1 MHLKAV
7 WSSKGRTFILFSS
20 ACWVKELNQNS
31 LFGLGPKE
39 LKSAQTEMRESSSAG
54 RAEIDKP
61 AAKLTENLVLPT
73 AMQPL

>member
-1 MHLKAV
+1 M
-7 WSSKGRTFILFSS
+7 
-20 ACWVKELNQNS
+20 KELNQNS

-73 AMQPL
+73 AMQQL